1 MIVKGAISI
10 EMKFKIFNDAKGL
23 IEFANK
29 FIVDERL
36 SSLKKDVKDCLDKDC
51 AFPALLYCFSTVD
64 LLGAVYTGFAENGP
78 GTTNNFKAYALR
90 FMNNTNIRYSNE
102 QVTLIQE
109 IFRHKIVHLAQPKLV
124 VYSKKR
130 DIHWRY
136 EYPEINNH
144 LKIEQHRQEEGRITP
159 YRPNK
164 DKRFHR
170 WKYYMVHEE
179 IPGYWG
185 KTKIKRH
192 RRCYVKNEAQR
203 SQILK
208 KLGRYRSE

>member
-1 MIVKGAISI
+1 
-10 EMKFKIFNDAKGL
+10 MKFKIFNDSKEL

-36 SSLKKDVKDCLDKDC
+36 SSLEKDVKECLDKDC

-64 LLGAVYTGFAENGP
+64 LLGALYTGFAENGSD
-78 GTTNNFKAYALR
+78 TTNNFKAYALR
-90 FMNNTNIRYSNE
+90 FMINTNVRYNNE

-130 DIHWRY
+130 YIHWRY

-144 LKIEQHRQEEGRITP
+144 LKIE
-159 YRPNK
+159 
-164 DKRFHR
+164 
-170 WKYYMVHEE
+170 
-179 IPGYWG
+179 
-185 KTKIKRH
+185 RH
-192 RRCYVKNEAQR
+192 RRQQIKTILTPKALFYDHSFAISITKILHDIEDSVIRQTDGYMARLQNNYKNLQAKFDSAIQ
-203 SQILK
+203 QIYDPK
-208 KLGRYRSE
+208 IIS